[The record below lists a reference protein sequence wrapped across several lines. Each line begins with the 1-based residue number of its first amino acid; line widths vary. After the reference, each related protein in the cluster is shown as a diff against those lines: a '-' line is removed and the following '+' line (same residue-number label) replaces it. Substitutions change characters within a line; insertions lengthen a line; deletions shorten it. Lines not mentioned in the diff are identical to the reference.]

1 MSPYIN
7 FRIHTMMTSHAVP
20 RKGHFSSSFLVY
32 VKGKLSESFH
42 EAHVDM
48 ILLMAGRWA
57 HHRGSFW
64 TGHVQMRSLVES
76 LTSKVRKMGDHSI
89 RHWGSCW
96 LGHVEMR
103 SLRKSLTFKVGWRAG
118 HLLHHRDL
126 CWLGQV
132 LMRSCRGQVIER
144 ITEAETDL
152 VMKR

>member
-7 FRIHTMMTSHAVP
+7 FSIHTMMTSEAAP
-20 RKGHFSSSFLVY
+20 CKGHFSSSFLVCG
-32 VKGKLSESFH
+32 KGKLSESIH
-42 EAHVDM
+42 QAHVDM

-57 HHRGSFW
+57 HHRGSSW

-76 LTSKVRKMGDHSI
+76 LTFKVRQMVDHSI
-89 RHWGSCW
+89 RHWGSCCI
-96 LGHVEMR
+96 GHVEMR

-118 HLLHHRDL
+118 HLVYHWDL

-144 ITEAETDL
+144 ITEADL